1 MTAVPVYGEPPDNW
15 VDHVAVERF
24 CRGGWIG
31 RNLSAAEQTLAVQ
44 FLIQHGHGVTEV
56 GRVLHIS
63 GSNASRL
70 VRESRT
76 DPKDN
81 R

>member
-1 MTAVPVYGEPPDNW
+1 MTTAHVYDEPSDNW
-15 VDHVAVERF
+15 VDPVAVERF
-24 CRGGWIG
+24 CRGGRIG
-31 RNLSAAEQTLAVQ
+31 RGLSAAEQTLAVQ
-44 FLIQHGHGVTEV
+44 YLVHHGYGVTEV

-63 GSNASRL
+63 GSNASKL

>member
-1 MTAVPVYGEPPDNW
+1 MTAVPVYDQPPDNW

-24 CRGGWIG
+24 CRGGRIG
-31 RNLSAAEQTLAVQ
+31 RSLSPAEQRLAAL
-44 FLIQHGHGVTEV
+44 FLTQRGYGVTEV
-56 GRVLHIS
+56 GRVLHLS

-70 VRESRT
+70 VRESRP